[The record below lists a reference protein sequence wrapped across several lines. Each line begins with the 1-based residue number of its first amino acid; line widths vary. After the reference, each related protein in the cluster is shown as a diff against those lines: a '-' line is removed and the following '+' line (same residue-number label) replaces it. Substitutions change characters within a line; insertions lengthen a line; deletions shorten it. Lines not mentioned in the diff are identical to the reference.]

1 MTSHIR
7 EFRTPA
13 NYLMPIPVDQV
24 SNNPQMVQIRA
35 INGKMKAE
43 SVLKFCEQIL
53 FLLFAKCLILWIFIF
68 IFAARFSINY
78 DTEN

>member
-24 SNNPQMVQIRA
+24 SNKPRNVQNP
-35 INGKMKAE
+35 G
-43 SVLKFCEQIL
+43 
-53 FLLFAKCLILWIFIF
+53 
-68 IFAARFSINY
+68 Y
-78 DTEN
+78 